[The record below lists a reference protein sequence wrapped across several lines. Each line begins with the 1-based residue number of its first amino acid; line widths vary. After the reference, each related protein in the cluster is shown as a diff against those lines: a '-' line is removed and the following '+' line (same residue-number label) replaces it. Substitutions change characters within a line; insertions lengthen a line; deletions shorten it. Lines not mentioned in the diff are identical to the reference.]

1 MSGTAGASNADP
13 AETPFPP
20 VDATISPQT
29 SPETTKRIQKDAGN
43 KPSDHYKERLS
54 PLRFKLR
61 TMCLPIVRK
70 ETEVLARLQENVR
83 HPLLDFYFAWTANLA
98 SHTFYVLMLP
108 LPLWFGSSTLARDL
122 VFVLG
127 MGIYVTGFCKDF
139 LCLPRPRSPPLHR
152 ITMLSYTTQEYGW
165 PSSHSANATAVT
177 LVLLAKIHEL
187 RASYSTS
194 VYLGLLAL
202 LALYYFS
209 LIVGRLYCGMHGF
222 FDILTGSLIG
232 SSMFVF
238 RHFWG
243 HAYDQW
249 LLHSTRNST
258 WAGIF
263 ATVWL
268 IILGHLYLIH
278 IYPEPVDDCPCF
290 DDSVA
295 FVGVLIGLDLAHYL
309 CVLTN
314 HFTGTNSF
322 HDALIVPYSPDKGLL
337 IAVARVV
344 VGVVLVVIWKSI
356 LKPVLFT
363 VLPPLYKILGVYL
376 PRSHFISAAHTKS
389 TSRQIRSQSLSNM
402 KNEPM
407 IHLNDI
413 LKTARDGDKDSIGPV
428 DDIDAYELLDY
439 QLKHPQQEDVSV
451 KISGVFRPRY
461 DVEIIGR
468 TIVYAGI
475 SATSVWGFAIA
486 TDYLGWA

>member
-1 MSGTAGASNADP
+1 MTHSDEQAESPVVETAKPTD
-13 AETPFPP
+13 
-20 VDATISPQT
+20 ILQPQT
-29 SPETTKRIQKDAGN
+29 SEDISLKNSKDAGN
-43 KPSDHYKERLS
+43 RPSNHYKERLS

-61 TMCLPIVRK
+61 QLCLPIVRK
-70 ETEVLARLQENVR
+70 ETEILASLQSRLR
-83 HPLLDFYFAWTANLA
+83 HPALDFYFAWTANMA

-108 LPLWFGSSTLARDL
+108 LPIWFGASQMVRDL

-152 ITMLSYTTQEYGW
+152 ITMLSYTAQEYGW
-165 PSSHSANATAVT
+165 PSSHAANATAVT
-177 LVLLAKIHEL
+177 LVLVAKLVER
-187 RASYSTS
+187 RADYAWLLF
-194 VYLGLLAL
+194 VLLLAL

-209 LIVGRLYCGMHGF
+209 LIIGRLYCGMHGF
-222 FDILTGSLIG
+222 FDILFGLAIG
-232 SSMFVF
+232 VSMFLF
-238 RHFWG
+238 RHFCG
-243 HAYDQW
+243 HSYDEW
-249 LLHSTRNST
+249 LLHLTRNSSV
-258 WAGIF
+258 AGVF

-278 IYPEPVDDCPCF
+278 VYPEPVDDCPCF

-314 HFTGTNSF
+314 AFTSHNSH
-322 HDALIVPYSPDKGLL
+322 HDAIIVPFSPEKGWLVL
-337 IAVARVV
+337 FLRVV
-344 VGVVLVVIWKSI
+344 VGMVLVVIWKSI
-356 LKPVLFT
+356 LKPALFT
-363 VLPPLYKILGVYL
+363 ILPPLYKLLGVYL
-376 PRSHFISAAHTKS
+376 PRSNYISTAHTNT

-407 IHLNDI
+407 IHLNDM
-413 LKTARDGDKDSIGPV
+413 LKVARDSDKDVIGPM

-439 QLKHPQQEDVSV
+439 QLKNPKHDDPCV

-475 SATSVWGFAIA
+475 SVTSVWGFALVTRA
-486 TDYLGWA
+486 LNMA